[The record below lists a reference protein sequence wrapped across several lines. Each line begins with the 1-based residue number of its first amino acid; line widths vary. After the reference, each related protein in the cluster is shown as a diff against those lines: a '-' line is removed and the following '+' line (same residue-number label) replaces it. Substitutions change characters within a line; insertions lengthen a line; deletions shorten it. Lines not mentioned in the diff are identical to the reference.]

1 MNQAVRG
8 FPLILKT
15 DILPVIQIAGQQIK
29 VQAVKLA
36 QEIGQQMG
44 AQKQAGK
51 PVHEQALPGCDP

>member
-15 DILPVIQIAGQQIK
+15 DILLVIQIAGQQIQ

-36 QEIGQQMG
+36 KEIGQ
-44 AQKQAGK
+44 
-51 PVHEQALPGCDP
+51 